1 MRQWKLKID
10 DLRAAYDNDDF
21 VPASSYL
28 PIFNIK
34 ILVKL
39 SSDERTHSVSIES
52 NCKAPGTQ

>member
-39 SSDERTHSVSIES
+39 SGDE
-52 NCKAPGTQ
+52 